1 MSKPSS
7 GHFNGTTGSK
17 NTSRYLSQKTTN
29 NGIIATNKLDTREH
43 PTKYKQLSSKK
54 LKVLRE
60 KVRNRTITKAEY
72 KQLDWQR
79 RLTAR
84 RNQAIKDF
92 WERESF
98 LVKHNLPTT
107 RSWNAQQ
114 RRDLLSG
121 KRPKYKGKTVVS
133 HHTYSV
139 AKYPHLANRMDLI
152 YPATYNEHLYGWHGG
167 NTRNSLPGKP
177 IKTIKDF

>member
-92 WERESF
+92 
-98 LVKHNLPTT
+98 
-107 RSWNAQQ
+107 
-114 RRDLLSG
+114 
-121 KRPKYKGKTVVS
+121 
-133 HHTYSV
+133 
-139 AKYPHLANRMDLI
+139 
-152 YPATYNEHLYGWHGG
+152 
-167 NTRNSLPGKP
+167 
-177 IKTIKDF
+177 